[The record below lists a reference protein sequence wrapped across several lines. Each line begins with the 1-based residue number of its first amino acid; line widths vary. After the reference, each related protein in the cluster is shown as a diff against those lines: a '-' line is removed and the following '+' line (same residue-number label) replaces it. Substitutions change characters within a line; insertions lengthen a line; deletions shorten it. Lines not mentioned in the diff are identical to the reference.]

1 MQKFYSLLL
10 TACFVASAPL
20 VRAAETV
27 TISEFLASNAS
38 GLRDEENTFGDW
50 IELYN
55 SGTTN
60 VNLDGWFL
68 TDAAGNLTKWRIP
81 NTNILAGG
89 FLVIF
94 ADSKNRSVP
103 GATLHTSFSLSA
115 SGEYLALVKPD
126 GVTIASQ
133 FSPTFPG
140 QVPDVSYGFV
150 SLTTNFTAIST
161 NAAVRVRIPN
171 GSEGAWQTNGYD
183 DSAWTVGTNGFCRKA
198 VLGPRS
204 VISRTFSV

>member
-10 TACFVASAPL
+10 MACFIASTPL

-27 TISEFLASNAS
+27 TISEFLASNTS
-38 GLRDEENTFGDW
+38 GLRDEDNTYGDW

-94 ADSKNRSVP
+94 ADGKNRSVP
-103 GATLHTSFSLSA
+103 
-115 SGEYLALVKPD
+115 
-126 GVTIASQ
+126 
-133 FSPTFPG
+133 
-140 QVPDVSYGFV
+140 
-150 SLTTNFTAIST
+150 
-161 NAAVRVRIPN
+161 
-171 GSEGAWQTNGYD
+171 
-183 DSAWTVGTNGFCRKA
+183 
-198 VLGPRS
+198 
-204 VISRTFSV
+204 